1 VKTHMTKKKLF
12 NEFRNYVSD
21 NIIHFFSSKMCEK
34 FEIYFH
40 ELIKWNSVFNLI
52 SLKSERDLIY
62 RHFCDS
68 LYGAKVI
75 NDILTRH
82 SPSPSFTYGDK
93 ENLYSRKI
101 KENKLSNKQRFH
113 INNGNKSS
121 NLNKCNKVWHNLDL
135 FHKAQIKIADVGT
148 GSGMPGIPVKIAF
161 PEIELTLIESITKK
175 CNFLT
180 NINNKLGFSI
190 KILNKRAE
198 ELGQNSAHR
207 QQYNF
212 VLSRAV
218 NKFSPN
224 LEISIPLLKIGGRFI
239 VYKTKN
245 SVESLKE
252 GLPSVETALRLLGAR
267 LERTILYK
275 LPEQQHEYC
284 ILIFI
289 KHEDTPTQYPRKSGI
304 PEKRPL

>member
-1 VKTHMTKKKLF
+1 MTPKKLF
-12 NEFRNYVSD
+12 NEFRNYVSN
-21 NIIHFFSSKMCEK
+21 NIITFFSNEMCEK

-40 ELIKWNSVFNLI
+40 ELIRWNNAFNLI
-52 SLKSERDLIY
+52 SFKSERDLIY

-75 NDILTRH
+75 NYILTKY
-82 SPSPSFTYGDK
+82 SPSPSFICNDK
-93 ENLYSRKI
+93 ENLQSHKI
-101 KENKLSNKQRFH
+101 KKNKHNNKQRFH
-113 INNGNKSS
+113 INNGNNLINHKKYNELWR
-121 NLNKCNKVWHNLDL
+121 NLNL
-135 FHKAQIKIADVGT
+135 FHKTQIRIADIGT

-161 PEIELTLIESITKK
+161 PEIGLTLVESITKK
-175 CNFLT
+175 CNFLR
-180 NINNKLGFSI
+180 NINNKLGFNI

-198 ELGQNSAHR
+198 ELGQNSAYR

-224 LEISIPLLKIGGRFI
+224 LEISIPFLKIGGHFI

-252 GLPSVETALRLLGAR
+252 GLPSVKTALKRLGAR
-267 LERTILYK
+267 LEKTIFYK
-275 LPEQQHEYC
+275 LPERQHEYC
-284 ILIFI
+284 ILVFI
-289 KHEDTPTQYPRKSGI
+289 KHKNTPRQYPRKPGI
-304 PEKRPL
+304 PEKCPL

>member
-1 VKTHMTKKKLF
+1 MSQKKLF

-21 NIIHFFSSKMCEK
+21 NIIPFFSSKMCEK

-40 ELIKWNSVFNLI
+40 ELIKWNSAFNLI
-52 SLKSERDLIY
+52 SFKSKRDLIY

-68 LYGAKVI
+68 LYGAKAI

-82 SPSPSFTYGDK
+82 SLSFTYDDK
-93 ENLYSRKI
+93 ENIYNRKI
-101 KENKLSNKQRFH
+101 KENKLNNKQGFH
-113 INNGNKSS
+113 INSGNRHG
-121 NLNKCNKVWHNLDL
+121 NINKHNKVWHDLDL
-135 FHKAQIKIADVGT
+135 SHKAQIKIADVGT

-224 LEISIPLLKIGGRFI
+224 LEISIPLLKIGGHFI

-245 SVESLKE
+245 SMENSKE
-252 GLPSVETALRLLGAR
+252 GLPSVKTALKLLGAR
-267 LERTILYK
+267 LERTMLYK
-275 LPEQQHEYC
+275 LPERQHEYC
-284 ILIFI
+284 IIIFT